1 MSSGWEFVLYFLLM
15 QAPIANAGIII
26 DGNDKPA
33 AIELN
38 VIVDDRTPKLNAKSH
53 DKPAKIHVDNE
64 QQKHERG
71 LHALPLL
78 FNKNCELD
86 DLKCQLRESRRKTRE
101 HDELE
106 KFFHSIFKY
115 KQKAIAKNE
124 NLRRMPLDLSEHKTD
139 ENNKNRRQSVAA
151 EKLVKTLRDVLAKNS
166 RTKKQKAA
174 RLMDMDDEDECPF
187 PLCNVR
193 ANKKSGKTLK
203 DELNNKNIQ
212 SEQRTL
218 LDFQQFGPNLPSIV
232 SFKPGKADLDT
243 MFRRMLTKTYTKQQK
258 QQMAKIVKEMI
269 DKKMK
274 QEHGIGKYQ
283 MHGDKLTDDEHQQR
297 ALPNDADLLRKK
309 VAAAGG
315 ENDSSKVPI
324 VLIGHLDP
332 EQTKTLTKAGI
343 PIGLEKL
350 A

>member
-1 MSSGWEFVLYFLLM
+1 MSSGWKFVLYFLLLL
-15 QAPIANAGIII
+15 APIANAKIFI
-26 DGNDKPA
+26 DSNDKPS

-38 VIVDDRTPKLNAKSH
+38 VIVDDRTPTLKAKSD
-53 DKPAKIHVDNE
+53 DKPAKIHVYNE

-71 LHALPLL
+71 IQTLPLL

-86 DLKCQLRESRRKTRE
+86 DLICRLRESRRKTRE
-101 HDELE
+101 QD
-106 KFFHSIFKY
+106 
-115 KQKAIAKNE
+115 
-124 NLRRMPLDLSEHKTD
+124 
-139 ENNKNRRQSVAA
+139 

-193 ANKKSGKTLK
+193 ANKKSSKTLK

-218 LDFQQFGPNLPSIV
+218 LDSANIMDDDECPFPLCNARANTQQFGPNLPIIT

-258 QQMAKIVKEMI
+258 QQMAKIVKEI
-269 DKKMK
+269 VDKKQMK

-283 MHGDKLTDDEHQQR
+283 MHGDKLTDDEHQQQR

-332 EQTKTLTKAGI
+332 EQTKALTKAGI